1 MTKTDDTVT
10 VNFLKNKLV
19 IVKAIHREGK
29 WATLLVQDIKDSNM
43 FPGAK
48 RGYTVPFQ
56 TSTNSLVQ
64 IFENTT
70 KYKTP
75 FYEDAVTEQEFFERQ
90 LGLDKGA
97 MNPYSKDCFWK
108 KDPRSR
114 VTVPKEGI
122 TLNLANPVDYVKY
135 SILKANKHLVAPSW
149 KDRFKSPEFM
159 FAICDDDSETDSRLD
174 DMEMKLKV
182 IEAFSRVT
190 KDKEAMINFLKAK
203 GEVVPKV
210 IKETKIKADIFEYS
224 NNNPRQFL
232 RIADDPNF
240 DTKVFIAD
248 AIRCGAI
255 NKLSSNEYELNGVVI
270 ATSEGELIRWLHEP
284 ENSKAKVKIKHQI
297 ENSK

>member
-1 MTKTDDTVT
+1 MTKEEKVT

-29 WATLLVQDIKDSNM
+29 WATLLAQDIKDSNM

-75 FYEDAVTEQEFFERQ
+75 FYDDPITEQEFFERQ
-90 LGLDKGA
+90 LGLEKGA
-97 MNPYSKDCFWK
+97 MNPYAKDCFWK
-108 KDPRSR
+108 KDVRSR
-114 VTVPKEGI
+114 VVVPKEGI
-122 TLNLANPVDYVKY
+122 TLNLSNPVDYVKY

-149 KDRFKSPEFM
+149 KERFKSPEYM

-174 DMEMKLKV
+174 EMEMKLKV

-190 KDKEAMINFLKAK
+190 KDKESMIDFLKVK
-203 GEVVPKV
+203 GEVVPKI
-210 IKETKIKADIFEYS
+210 IKESKIKADIFQYS
-224 NNNPRQFL
+224 NDNPKQFL

-240 DTKVFIAD
+240 EIKVFIAD
-248 AIRCGAI
+248 AIRAGSI
-255 NKLSSNEYELNGVVI
+255 TKLSANEYELNGVII
-270 ATSEGELIRWLHEP
+270 ANSEAELIKWIHDP
-284 ENSKAKVKIKHQI
+284 ENSKAKIKIKHQI